1 MSGIPHEELSILEAL
16 INIRNQ
22 LTALKKD
29 SAEYTKPQEVQ
40 SIYNAVIK
48 QITKLNVIREEQQ
61 VSEVVQEAG
70 KDQGNSLCRSEFND
84 YSGMMMK
91 NTRVD
96 TMLVDVFYLLSLFFI
111 TVGRSRECPAMFS
124 QIGCMK
130 QLLDHLDE
138 SGVYTEA
145 DLKPF
150 ASRIQ
155 ELREIVKR
163 DEQENKHPPQLTKLM
178 MRKLEVC
185 QQMVNKLESTL
196 SVLSVELLPIH
207 QKLVSIRRQLFAAA
221 AKPKPAKADVKQLQE
236 ELRKIES
243 KRVDGKFLG
252 PGGSSVP
259 EGQEILAGLLESC
272 FEISNDILVR
282 NSTVSS
288 TLQPI
293 YDRLIETKQQLEHLE
308 QRHRWT
314 LRETDLWTYHL
325 TLKDIDR
332 LRVNGKFVD
341 NEGRQPEGQLV
352 LLYLLRRCYNLL
364 NKLISSSEPLS
375 EELMPISNKLST
387 ISKCL
392 KEVSKYG
399 GTFTLRDLYPYRLAL
414 HQIASMRK
422 PVLDKQGNPTDE
434 LQWLD
439 RNGSVPEGQTIIQA
453 QFEEVEQTIEE
464 LLNREEAE
472 DDDDDADEN
481 QEGMEGSVSSCH
493 SVTTEESTASES
505 DLVVSTVLDSRSEAS
520 TASQSNEIG
529 VPMNRLA
536 IA

>member
-1 MSGIPHEELSILEAL
+1 MSGAIPHEELPILESL

-29 SAEYTKPQEVQ
+29 SVEYTKPQEVQ

-48 QITKLNVIREEQQ
+48 QITKLNTIREEQQ
-61 VSEVVQEAG
+61 VSEAVQDTG
-70 KDQGNSLCRSEFND
+70 KDLSFVATKGEGKEYGAPLIR
-84 YSGMMMK
+84 

-111 TVGRSRECPAMFS
+111 TVGRRRECPAMFS

-138 SGVYTEA
+138 SGVYTES

-150 ASRIQ
+150 ASRIE
-155 ELREIVKR
+155 ELDEIIKR
-163 DEQENKHPPQLTKLM
+163 DEREKKHPPQLTKLM
-178 MRKLEVC
+178 RRKLDGC
-185 QQMVNKLESTL
+185 QQIVNKLENKL

-221 AKPKPAKADVKQLQE
+221 ASPKPQRAEVKQLQE
-236 ELRKIES
+236 DLRKIDG

-272 FEISNDILVR
+272 FETSNEILVR
-282 NSTVSS
+282 NSTVSA

-341 NEGRQPEGQLV
+341 NEGRQPEGQSV
-352 LLYLLRRCYNLL
+352 LLWLLRRCYNLL

-375 EELMPISNKLST
+375 EELMPLSNKLST

-399 GTFTLRDLYPYRLAL
+399 GTFTLRDMYPYRLAL
-414 HQIASMRK
+414 HQVASLRK
-422 PVLDKQGNPTDE
+422 PVLDKDGNPTDE

-439 RNGSVPEGQTIIQA
+439 RNGGVPEGQTILQA

-472 DDDDDADEN
+472 TDDDEVYDPL
-481 QEGMEGSVSSCH
+481 
-493 SVTTEESTASES
+493 EESISSTHSITTDDTAASDS
-505 DLVVSTVLDSRSEAS
+505 DLVNSTVLDSRSEAS
-520 TASQSNEIG
+520 TASQTNDVDVS
-529 VPMNRLA
+529 LA
-536 IA
+536 RVAIT

>member
-1 MSGIPHEELSILEAL
+1 MSGAIPHEELPILEAL

-48 QITKLNVIREEQQ
+48 QITKLNKIREEQQ
-61 VSEVVQEAG
+61 VSEAVQDAG
-70 KDQGNSLCRSEFND
+70 KDGSGNAKGEMSD
-84 YSGMMMK
+84 YNGPLTK

-130 QLLDHLDE
+130 QLLDHMDE

-155 ELREIVKR
+155 ELDEIIKR
-163 DEQENKHPPQLTKLM
+163 DEQEHKHPPQLTKLM
-178 MRKLEVC
+178 KRKLDVC
-185 QQMVNKLESTL
+185 QQMVNNLENKL

-221 AKPKPAKADVKQLQE
+221 AKRKPAKADVKQLQE
-236 ELRKIES
+236 ELRKIEA

-272 FEISNDILVR
+272 FETSNDILVR
-282 NSTVSS
+282 NTTVSP

-293 YDRLIETKQQLEHLE
+293 YDRLMETKQQLEHLE

-399 GTFTLRDLYPYRLAL
+399 GTFTLRDMYPYRLAL

-439 RNGSVPEGQTIIQA
+439 RNGSVPEGQTILQA

-472 DDDDDADEN
+472 DDDDDDDYDNAD
-481 QEGMEGSVSSCH
+481 GSVSS
-493 SVTTEESTASES
+493 SVTTEEGTASES
-505 DLVVSTVLDSRSEAS
+505 DLVVSTVLDSQSAIS
-520 TASQSNEIG
+520 TPDVEVATSQ
-529 VPMNRLA
+529 LA